1 MPVRAGVVALLVVA
15 LAALAWWL
23 ASFGVVESVGAAEE
37 LIQSWGPWGVAASIG
52 LMILHSFLP
61 FPAEV
66 IALANGMVYGPL

>member
-1 MPVRAGVVALLVVA
+1 MSAPAGLVALVVVA
-15 LAALAWWL
+15 LAVLAWWL
-23 ASFGVVESVGAAEE
+23 ASFGAVESVAAAEE
-37 LIQSWGPWGVAASIG
+37 LILSWGPWGVAASIG